1 MPVYG
6 KIELIKSEDK
16 EGILKMKFGI
26 EHIAIY
32 AKDTKALSDWYAKM
46 FDGEVVYDNG
56 KGTYFIAFSDKS
68 MIEFCS
74 NTEEDNAITALNTLG
89 IRHIAISVDDFEA
102 AVEKVK
108 AADVE
113 ILKEAEVSAKGIGTM
128 FFRDIEG
135 NILHLMARP
144 TPLV

>member
-1 MPVYG
+1 M
-6 KIELIKSEDK
+6 KI
-16 EGILKMKFGI
+16 GI

-32 AKDTKALSDWYAKM
+32 AKDTKALSDWYKDM

-74 NTEEDNAITALNTLG
+74 ANDANVPTELTTAG
-89 IRHIAISVDDFEA
+89 IRHIAISVDEFDA
-102 AVEKVK
+102 LCEKVT
-108 AADVE
+108 ASGAE
-113 ILKEAEVSAKGIGTM
+113 ILKPASVSDKGIGTI

-135 NILHLMARP
+135 NILHLISRP
-144 TPLV
+144 KPLI

>member
-1 MPVYG
+1 M
-6 KIELIKSEDK
+6 KI
-16 EGILKMKFGI
+16 GI

-32 AKDTKALSDWYAKM
+32 AKDTKKLSDWYKQI

-74 NTEEDNAITALNTLG
+74 SESDNIPTELTVPG

-102 AVEKVK
+102 LVSRVK
-108 AADVE
+108 DTGVE
-113 ILKEAEVSAKGIGTM
+113 ILKDAVVSDKGIGTM
-128 FFRDIEG
+128 FFRDPEG
-135 NILHLMARP
+135 NILHLISRK
-144 TPLV
+144 TPLI

>member
-1 MPVYG
+1 M
-6 KIELIKSEDK
+6 KI
-16 EGILKMKFGI
+16 GI

-32 AKDTKALSDWYAKM
+32 AKDTKKLSDWYKEI

-74 NTEEDNAITALNTLG
+74 SESDNIPTELTVPG

-102 AVEKVK
+102 LVSRVK
-108 AADVE
+108 DTGVE
-113 ILKEAEVSAKGIGTM
+113 ILKDAVVSDKGIGTM
-128 FFRDIEG
+128 FFRDPEG
-135 NILHLMARP
+135 NILHLISRK
-144 TPLV
+144 TPLI